1 MVALRDRLAGAGH
14 RVLTFNYPY
23 AERGSKSP
31 DRAERLVE
39 CHRAAA
45 DLLRETVD
53 VFFMAGRS
61 MGGRIAT
68 YLAADGYPAAGVIL
82 YAYPLHPAGKPESLR
97 VAHFPTVTA
106 PLLFFQGTRDA
117 LSRMNLFE
125 LHIVTLPNVAVELLE
140 GATHSLTG
148 GGWSEEAMLQHLSER
163 SASWI
168 EGVSSGRTAGTGP

>member
-82 YAYPLHPAGKPESLR
+82 YAYPLHPAGKEWVCSL
-97 VAHFPTVTA
+97 VPKWSGGSE
-106 PLLFFQGTRDA
+106 PP
-117 LSRMNLFE
+117 SRICMR
-125 LHIVTLPNVAVELLE
+125 VTLFPNEFD
-140 GATHSLTG
+140 
-148 GGWSEEAMLQHLSER
+148 
-163 SASWI
+163 
-168 EGVSSGRTAGTGP
+168 SGRVRV